1 MFEDLVQD
9 TETVINEFE
18 LKFDVG
24 GSATTPRLEFQID
37 RCHLEIPSHSIDD
50 VISLET
56 NFHGLGSSIG
66 EADEITL
73 KYVGS

>member
-1 MFEDLVQD
+1 MVQD

-66 EADEITL
+66 EADEITQ